1 MINVFQSIKGR
12 LIFFSLC
19 ISLIPIAVITT
30 TYYFSARR
38 VLTRHELDEM
48 ASIVELKK
56 RRVLCFLEA
65 RSGRVIDFSSDG
77 FIKDSLETITRGG
90 VHKDEAILALSRHLT
105 TNKKPLDHY
114 IVAIAVVDKE
124 GKVIAATKETIIG
137 VDVSGR
143 EPFLEATKKSPNQA
157 YISQPC
163 YDPYLDANCMFIAAP
178 IISRNS
184 NEPIGVII
192 SAYNPAILNE
202 VTIDCTGRSE
212 TWEVY
217 LVNRD
222 KIMLTK
228 SRFVDGAPFKQVVD
242 TNPVRKIAE
251 EGKEMAGMYLDYRGV
266 SVVGASAYLPEYD
279 WTLLAEIDETEAFA
293 RLKTLGVVALITAL
307 ISIIAA
313 AGAGI
318 TFATSASR
326 PIRKLTD
333 ATKRLADGDLS
344 YRVEIARKDEI
355 GSLAS
360 SFDSMADKLSKEI
373 DGHIQVK
380 KKLTERENY
389 LKTIVDSEPDCVKLI
404 AADGAILEMN
414 ATGMA
419 MVEADSPEQVI
430 GRSVYSIITPEY
442 HEAFRAL
449 TERVFRGEPGM
460 LEFEI
465 LGDKGTRRWLETH
478 AVPLRNAK
486 DEIIAELSITR
497 DITMQK
503 QVRDA
508 LQKSEASLANAQRIA
523 HLGNWEW
530 DVIENEV
537 HWSDEVYRIFGLT
550 RQNFEATYESFLN
563 SVHPDDREFVKKSIT
578 VAFQEKI
585 LRDKEYRIV
594 LPDGAVRVV
603 YTQGEVVS
611 DGTGRVIQVR
621 GTIQDITDRKRI
633 EEEIRI
639 LSRAVEQSPSVVII
653 TDTKGNIEYA
663 NPKFTQLT
671 GYSLPEVVGGNI
683 GILKSG
689 QTPPEEYKQLWKTI
703 ISGGEWRGEFCN
715 KKKHGELYWDAA
727 SISPIKNAAGI
738 ITHFVA
744 IKEDITERKRME
756 KDLKWAMEERGRKI
770 EELRH
775 LMEFSD
781 LMRDERQEG
790 ALIKH
795 MATVLKERFHP
806 DFMTV
811 LMVDREKN
819 EIVAP
824 VVDPPMSLDKFIR
837 CETILDPSL
846 CRVMRTGH
854 GVVVKDITK
863 EPVCECLRYDMNEG
877 GYACLPLFTG
887 GAAVGTVLTVKKEKG
902 YWDNEETGKLLSTY
916 IGLASSALDN
926 VRLISLTK
934 QASITDALT
943 GMYNRRFFVETLEK
957 QMSLAKRHKEPL
969 SLLIA
974 DLDHF
979 KKVNDTYGHTAGDR
993 ALQQVSMILKD
1004 SIRTSDVLCRYGGEE
1019 FAIIMSKTEITG
1031 ALEKADK
1038 IRQYVESASFDTM
1051 VTGKSLGI
1059 TISIGVASF
1068 PENGTEYDTLVDAA
1082 DGALYKAKRNGRNR
1096 VEMT

>member
-1 MINVFQSIKGR
+1 MIKLFQSIKGR

-30 TYYFSARR
+30 TYYFNARHIMA
-38 VLTRHELDEM
+38 RHELDEM

-56 RRVLCFLEA
+56 RRVLCFLDA
-65 RSGRVIDFSSDG
+65 RSGRVIDFSSNG
-77 FIKDSLETITRGG
+77 FIKDSLEAITRGG
-90 VHKDEAILALSRHLT
+90 IHKDEAISALSRHLS

-114 IVAIAVVDKE
+114 IVAIAVVDKD
-124 GKVIAATKETIIG
+124 GKVIASTKEAIIG

-163 YDPYLDANCMFIAAP
+163 YDPYLDTNCMFIAAP
-178 IISRNS
+178 IISKNS

-192 SAYNPAILNE
+192 NAYNPAILNE
-202 VTIDCTGRSE
+202 VTIDCTGRCE

-242 TNPVRKIAE
+242 TEPVRKIAE
-251 EGKEMAGMYLDYRGV
+251 EGKEMVGMYRDYRGV
-266 SVVGASAYLPEYD
+266 SVVGASAYLPEYG
-279 WTLLAEIDETEAFA
+279 WTLLAEMDEAEVFA
-293 RLKTLGVVALITAL
+293 RLKTLGTVALITAL

-355 GSLAS
+355 GSLAG

-373 DGHIQVK
+373 EGHIQVK

-404 AADGAILEMN
+404 AADGTILEMN

-419 MVEADSPEQVI
+419 MVEADSPDQVI
-430 GRSVYSIITPEY
+430 GRSVYSIIVPEY
-442 HEAFRAL
+442 HEAYKAL
-449 TERVFRGEPGM
+449 TGRVFRGESGI

-465 LGDKGTRRWLETH
+465 LGDKGTRRWLEAH
-478 AVPLRNAK
+478 AVPLHNAK

-497 DITMQK
+497 DVTGRKKMENKLLKRDEQHRAMLSTIPDGFCFIDK
-503 QVRDA
+503 QGRFLDVNDAYCRMIGYSRDELLGMSVHDVEAMEHHEETVRHI
-508 LQKSEASLANAQRIA
+508 QRI
-523 HLGNWEW
+523 
-530 DVIENEV
+530 IETG
-537 HWSDEVYRIFGLT
+537 SDRFETRHRRKDGSTVEIEISVAYYPIEGGL
-550 RQNFEATYESFLN
+550 FFSFL
-563 SVHPDDREFVKKSIT
+563 R
-578 VAFQEKI
+578 
-585 LRDKEYRIV
+585 
-594 LPDGAVRVV
+594 
-603 YTQGEVVS
+603 
-611 DGTGRVIQVR
+611 
-621 GTIQDITDRKRI
+621 DITDRKAV
-633 EEEIRI
+633 EEEIHI

-671 GYSLPEVVGGNI
+671 GYSLPEVVGKNI

-689 QTPPEEYKQLWKTI
+689 QTSPEEYKQLWKTI
-703 ISGGEWRGEFCN
+703 VSGGEWHGEFCN
-715 KKKHGELYWDAA
+715 KKKNGELYWEAA
-727 SISPIKNAAGI
+727 SISPIKNPAGI

-744 IKEDITERKRME
+744 VKEDITERKHME
-756 KDLKWAMEERGRKI
+756 KELKWAMEERGRKI
-770 EELRH
+770 EELKH
-775 LMEFSD
+775 LMAFSD

-811 LMVDREKN
+811 LMLDKEKN

-824 VVDPPMSLDKFIR
+824 VIDPPMPLDKFIR
-837 CETILDPSL
+837 CETVLDPSQ

-854 GVVVKDITK
+854 GVVVKDINK
-863 EPVCECLRYDMNEG
+863 EPVCECLRYDMDEG

-887 GAAVGTVLTVKKEKG
+887 GAAVGTVLTIKKEKG

-943 GMYNRRFFVETLEK
+943 GTYNRRFFVETLEK

-993 ALQQVSMILKD
+993 ALQQVGMILKD

-1019 FAIIMSKTEITG
+1019 FAIIMPKTGISG
-1031 ALEKADK
+1031 ALEKAEK
-1038 IRQYVESASFDTM
+1038 IRQYTESAGFDTM

-1068 PENGTEYDTLVDAA
+1068 PENGNEYDTLVDAA

-1096 VEMT
+1096 VEMA

>member
-30 TYYFSARR
+30 TYYFNARR
-38 VLTRHELDEM
+38 ILMRHELDEM
-48 ASIVELKK
+48 ASIVESKK
-56 RRVLCFLEA
+56 RHVLCFLEA
-65 RSGRVIDFSSDG
+65 RKGRVIDFSSDG
-77 FIKDSLETITRGG
+77 FMKDSLETITRGG
-90 VHKDEAILALSRHLT
+90 VHKDEAITALSRHLS

-114 IVAIAVVDKE
+114 IVAIAVVDKD
-124 GKVIAATKETIIG
+124 GKVIASTKETIIG
-137 VDVSGR
+137 VDVSDR
-143 EPFLEATKKSPNQA
+143 EPFLEATKKSHTQA
-157 YISQPC
+157 YLSQPC

-178 IISRNS
+178 IISKNS

-192 SAYNPAILNE
+192 NAYNPAILSE
-202 VTIDCTGRSE
+202 VTIDCTNRCE
-212 TWEVY
+212 TRETY

-228 SRFVDGAPFKQVVD
+228 SRFIDGAPFKQVVD
-242 TNPVRKIAE
+242 TEPVRKIAE
-251 EGKEMAGMYLDYRGV
+251 EGKEMAGIYRDYRGV
-266 SVVGASAYLPEYD
+266 SVVGASAYLPEYG

-293 RLKTLGVVALITAL
+293 RLKTLGVVALITGL
-307 ISIIAA
+307 ISMVAV
-313 AGAGI
+313 AGVGI

-326 PIRKLTD
+326 PIKKLTD

-355 GSLAS
+355 GSLTG
-360 SFDSMADKLSKEI
+360 SFNSMADKLSKEI
-373 DGHIQVK
+373 AGHIQAK
-380 KKLTERENY
+380 KELAERENY

-414 ATGMA
+414 AAGMA
-419 MVEADSPEQVI
+419 MVEVDSPDQVI
-430 GRSVYSIITPEY
+430 GRSVYSIIIPEY
-442 HEAFRAL
+442 HEAYKAL
-449 TERVFRGEPGM
+449 SGRVFLGESGM

-465 LGDKGTRRWLETH
+465 LGDKGTRRWLEAH
-478 AVPLRNAK
+478 AVPLHNAK

-503 QVRDA
+503 QVREA
-508 LQKSEASLANAQRIA
+508 LLKSESSLANAQRIA

-550 RQNFEATYESFLN
+550 PQNFGATYESFLN
-563 SVHPDDREFVKKSIT
+563 SVHPDDKEFVKKSIN

-594 LPDGAVRVV
+594 LPDGSVRVV
-603 YTQGEVVS
+603 YTQGEVVLDS
-611 DGTGRVIQVR
+611 TGRVIQVR
-621 GTIQDITDRKRI
+621 GTIQDITERKRI
-633 EEEIRI
+633 GEEIRI
-639 LSRAVEQSPSVVII
+639 LSRAIEQSPSIVVI

-663 NPKFTQLT
+663 NPKFTRLT
-671 GYSLPEVVGGNI
+671 GYTLQEAI
-683 GILKSG
+683 GKNPRILKSG

-703 ISGGEWRGEFCN
+703 VTGGEWQGEFCN
-715 KKKHGELYWDAA
+715 KKKNGELYWESA
-727 SISPIKNAAGI
+727 SISPVSNPEGV
-738 ITHFVA
+738 ITHFMA
-744 IKEDITERKRME
+744 IKEDITERKMME
-756 KDLKWAMEERGRKI
+756 KELKRTMEERNENI
-770 EELRH
+770 QELKR

-811 LMVDREKN
+811 LMVDKEKN

-824 VVDPPMSLDKFIR
+824 VIYPPMPLDKFIR
-837 CETILDPSL
+837 YETVIDPSQ

-863 EPVCECLRYDMNEG
+863 EPVCECLRYDMDEG

-902 YWDNEETGKLLSTY
+902 YWDNEETSRLLSTY
-916 IGLASSALDN
+916 VGLASSALDN

-934 QASITDALT
+934 HAAITDALT
-943 GMYNRRFFVETLEK
+943 GIYNRRFFVETLEK
-957 QMSLAKRHKEPL
+957 QVSLAKRHKEPL

-979 KKVNDTYGHTAGDR
+979 KNLNDTYGHTAGDH
-993 ALQQVSMILKD
+993 ALQQVSIILKD
-1004 SIRTSDVLCRYGGEE
+1004 SIRESDTLCRYGGEE
-1019 FAIIMSKTEITG
+1019 FAIIMPKTGITD

-1038 IRQYVESASFDTM
+1038 IRQYVESTNFDTIAP
-1051 VTGKSLGI
+1051 GKSLKI
-1059 TISIGVASF
+1059 TISIGVASS
-1068 PENGTEYDTLVDAA
+1068 PDDGAGYDTLVDAA
-1082 DGALYKAKRNGRNR
+1082 DSALYKAKRNGRNR
-1096 VEMT
+1096 VEMP

>member
-1 MINVFQSIKGR
+1 MINVFKSIKCK
-12 LIFFSLC
+12 LVFFSLC

-30 TYYFSARR
+30 TYYFNARR
-38 VLTRHELDEM
+38 ILTRHELDEM
-48 ASIVELKK
+48 ASIVESKK
-56 RRVLCFLEA
+56 RHVLCFLEA
-65 RSGRVIDFSSDG
+65 RKGRVVDFSSDG
-77 FIKDSLETITRGG
+77 FIKDSLETITHGG
-90 VHKDEAILALSRHLT
+90 IRNDEAIIALSRHLS
-105 TNKKPLDHY
+105 TNKMPLDHY
-114 IVAIAVVDKE
+114 IMAIAIVGKD
-124 GKVIAATKETIIG
+124 GKVIASTKETIIG

-163 YDPYLDANCMFIAAP
+163 YDPYLDANCMFIATP

-192 SAYNPAILNE
+192 NAYNPAILNE
-202 VTIDCTGRSE
+202 ITIDCTGRCE
-212 TWEVY
+212 TLEVY

-228 SRFVDGAPFKQVVD
+228 SRFIDGAPFKQVVD
-242 TNPVRKIAE
+242 TDPVRKIAE
-251 EGKEMAGMYLDYRGV
+251 EGKEMAGMYCDYRGV
-266 SVVGASAYLPEYD
+266 SVVGASAYLPEYG
-279 WTLLAEIDETEAFA
+279 WTLLAEMDEAEAFA
-293 RLKTLGVVALITAL
+293 RLKMLGGVALITGL
-307 ISIIAA
+307 ISMGAA

-373 DGHIQVK
+373 DGHIQAK
-380 KKLTERENY
+380 EKLAERENY
-389 LKTIVDSEPDCVKLI
+389 LKTIVDSEPDCVKLV

-414 ATGMA
+414 AAGMA
-419 MVEADSPEQVI
+419 MIEVDSPDQII
-430 GRSVYSIITPEY
+430 GRSVYSIIIPEY
-442 HEAFRAL
+442 HDAYKAL
-449 TERVFRGEPGM
+449 TGRVFRGESGM

-497 DITMQK
+497 DITKQR
-503 QVRDA
+503 QVREA
-508 LQKSEASLANAQRIA
+508 LLKSEASLANAQRIV

-530 DVIENEV
+530 DVIKNEV
-537 HWSDEVYRIFGLT
+537 YGSAEVYRILGFP
-550 RQNFEATYESFLN
+550 QDVAFTYEIFLK
-563 SVHPDDREFVKKSIT
+563 SVHPDDREFVDQSVKK
-578 VAFQEKI
+578 ALYEKLPYNI
-585 LRDKEYRIV
+585 KYRYGSERMIH
-594 LPDGAVRVV
+594 A
-603 YTQGEVVS
+603 QGEVLY
-611 DGTGRVIQVR
+611 DATGRAVQMN
-621 GTIQDITDRKRI
+621 GTVQDITEQMRL

-639 LSRAVEQSPSVVII
+639 LSSAVEQSPSVVII
-653 TDTKGNIEYA
+653 TDTKGNIEYT
-663 NPKFTQLT
+663 NPRFTQLT
-671 GYSLPEVVGGNI
+671 GYALPEVLGKNLR
-683 GILKSG
+683 ILKSG
-689 QTPPEEYKQLWKTI
+689 QTPPAEYKQLWKTI

-715 KKKHGELYWDAA
+715 KKKNGELYWEAA

-744 IKEDITERKRME
+744 VKEDITERKEME
-756 KDLKWAMEERGRKI
+756 KELKSAMEERDKKI
-770 EELRH
+770 EELKH

-781 LMRDERQEG
+781 LMRDERQED

-795 MATVLKERFHP
+795 MATVLKERFQP

-811 LMVDREKN
+811 LMVDKEKN
-819 EIVAP
+819 TIVAP
-824 VVDPPMSLDKFIR
+824 VIDPPMSLDKFIR
-837 CETILDPSL
+837 CETVLDPSL

-854 GVVVKDITK
+854 GVVIKDVTK
-863 EPVCECLRYDMNEG
+863 EPVCECLSYAMDEG

-887 GAAVGTVLTVKKEKG
+887 GSSVGTVLTIKKEKG
-902 YWDNEETGKLLSTY
+902 YWDNKETGKLLSTY

-943 GMYNRRFFVETLEK
+943 GMYNRRFFAETLEK

-969 SLLIA
+969 CLLIA

-979 KKVNDTYGHTAGDR
+979 KNLNDTYGHTAGDR
-993 ALQQVSMILKD
+993 ALQKVSAILKD

-1019 FAIIMSKTEITG
+1019 FAIIMPKTGISG
-1031 ALEKADK
+1031 ALEKAEK
-1038 IRQYVESASFDTM
+1038 IRQYTESAGFDT
-1051 VTGKSLGI
+1051 VAPGKSVGI
-1059 TISIGVASF
+1059 TISIGIASF
-1068 PENGTEYDTLVDAA
+1068 PENGTEYDVLVDAA

-1096 VEMT
+1096 VEMA

>member
-1 MINVFQSIKGR
+1 MINVFQSIKR
-12 LIFFSLC
+12 KLIFFSLC
-19 ISLIPIAVITT
+19 ISLIPIAIITT
-30 TYYFSARR
+30 TYYFNAKRI
-38 VLTRHELDEM
+38 LTCHELDEM
-48 ASIVELKK
+48 ASIVESKK
-56 RRVLCFLEA
+56 RHVLSFLEA
-65 RSGRVIDFSSDG
+65 RIGRVIDFSSDG
-77 FIKDSLETITRGG
+77 FIKDRLETIARGG
-90 VHKDEAILALSRHLT
+90 VHKDEAIIALSRHLS

-124 GKVIAATKETIIG
+124 GKVIASTKETIIG

-143 EPFLEATKKSPNQA
+143 EPFLEARKKSPNQA
-157 YISQPC
+157 YVSQPC
-163 YDPYLDANCMFIAAP
+163 YDPYLEANCLFIAAP
-178 IISRNS
+178 IISMNS

-192 SAYNPAILNE
+192 NAYNPAILNGI
-202 VTIDCTGRSE
+202 TIGSASRSE
-212 TWEVY
+212 AWEVY

-222 KIMLTK
+222 KIMLTE
-228 SRFVDGAPFKQVVD
+228 SRFIEGAPFKQVVD
-242 TNPVRKIAE
+242 TEPVRKITE
-251 EGKEMAGMYLDYRGV
+251 EGKEMVGRYRNYRGV
-266 SVVGASAYLPEYD
+266 SVVGASAYLPEYG
-279 WTLLAEIDETEAFA
+279 WTLLTEIDEAEAFA
-293 RLKTLGVVALITAL
+293 RLKTLGIVALITGL
-307 ISIIAA
+307 ISIAA
-313 AGAGI
+313 VAGAGI
-318 TFATSASR
+318 TFATSVSR
-326 PIRKLTD
+326 PIKKLTY

-344 YRVEIARKDEI
+344 YRAELAHKDEI
-355 GSLAS
+355 GLLAD

-373 DGHIQVK
+373 AGHIQAK
-380 KKLTERENY
+380 KKLR
-389 LKTIVDSEPDCVKLI
+389 
-404 AADGAILEMN
+404 
-414 ATGMA
+414 
-419 MVEADSPEQVI
+419 
-430 GRSVYSIITPEY
+430 
-442 HEAFRAL
+442 
-449 TERVFRGEPGM
+449 
-460 LEFEI
+460 
-465 LGDKGTRRWLETH
+465 
-478 AVPLRNAK
+478 
-486 DEIIAELSITR
+486 
-497 DITMQK
+497 
-503 QVRDA
+503 
-508 LQKSEASLANAQRIA
+508 KSEASLANAQRIA

-537 HWSDEVYRIFGLT
+537 RWSDEVYRIFGLT

-563 SVHPDDREFVKKSIT
+563 SVHPDDKEFVKKSIT
-578 VAFQEKI
+578 TAFQEKI

-594 LPDGAVRVV
+594 RPDGSVRVV

-611 DGTGRVIQVR
+611 DSTGRVIQVR
-621 GTIQDITDRKRI
+621 GTIQDITERKRI
-633 EEEIRI
+633 EEEIHI

-663 NPKFTQLT
+663 NAKFTRLT
-671 GYSLPEVVGGNI
+671 GYALPEVVGKNLR
-683 GILKSG
+683 ILKSG

-715 KKKHGELYWDAA
+715 KKKNGELYWEAA
-727 SISPIKNAAGI
+727 SISPIKNPAGI
-738 ITHFVA
+738 VTHFVA
-744 IKEDITERKRME
+744 VKENITERKQME
-756 KDLKWAMEERGRKI
+756 EELKRAMEERDSKI

-811 LMVDREKN
+811 LMVDKEKN

-824 VVDPPMSLDKFIR
+824 VIDPPMSLDKFIR
-837 CETILDPSL
+837 CETVLDPSL

-854 GVVVKDITK
+854 GVVIKDITK
-863 EPVCECLRYDMNEG
+863 EPVCECLSYAMDEG

-887 GAAVGTVLTVKKEKG
+887 GAAVGTVLTIKKEKG
-902 YWDNEETGKLLSTY
+902 YWDNEETGRLLSTY

-926 VRLISLTK
+926 VRLINLTK
-934 QASITDALT
+934 QAAITDALT
-943 GMYNRRFFVETLEK
+943 GIYNRRFFVETLEK

-979 KKVNDTYGHTAGDR
+979 KKLNDTYGHTAGDR

-1038 IRQYVESASFDTM
+1038 IRQSVESAHFDTM
-1051 VTGKSLGI
+1051 TPGKSVGI

-1096 VEMT
+1096 VEMA